1 PLSPPQKFIALKG
14 LAGNNESPWGN
25 AVELLLDERLD
36 ELLDSTLDSLLWLLD
51 TGLLDTD
58 EDEDRELTDGV
69 PLSLEP
75 PEQPLSMA
83 SKHAQK
89 VSARGRRNEAFIG
102 LFSC

>member
-1 PLSPPQKFIALKG
+1 
-14 LAGNNESPWGN
+14 LAGSNESPWGS
-25 AVELLLDERLD
+25 AVELLLDDRLD

-51 TGLLDTD
+51 TELLDTELLDTD

-75 PEQPLSMA
+75 PEQPLRTA
-83 SKHAQK
+83 SKQAQK